1 MSHTCLFPAF
11 ECVECLE
18 RLGITDS
25 SRMIVAFARL
35 VDRYLRVDPAP
46 LLDIPAARNW
56 ICTAIQSHLPELI
69 ENWRGENLPQLLER
83 AHELVPV
90 DWVDLH
96 AELLS
101 YCHGSQ
107 AYEWASRKL
116 RAKGFNLSMDQQID
130 LTEGFLQS
138 GVLARSVSGFDLR
151 KGGGKE
157 ASWLKTVYYRYA
169 LRELLRR
176 GRARALDDLPDP
188 PAPGPTPYGTF
199 AGREVS
205 RLLDEG
211 LRGLPP
217 DEHDLVALYF
227 GLGTCKH
234 TLRELV
240 PAFGPTVYKVR
251 KRLVTDLGAL
261 GARLGSMRRP
271 VLVAETTD
279 WGRRWALRR
288 RRYVATT
295 LTSTRT
301 SSDPPTR

>member
-188 PAPGPTPYGTF
+188 RLPVRPRMELSPA
-199 AGREVS
+199 
-205 RLLDEG
+205 
-211 LRGLPP
+211 
-217 DEHDLVALYF
+217 
-227 GLGTCKH
+227 
-234 TLRELV
+234 
-240 PAFGPTVYKVR
+240 VR
-251 KRLVTDLGAL
+251 CRAC
-261 GARLGSMRRP
+261 
-271 VLVAETTD
+271 
-279 WGRRWALRR
+279 
-288 RRYVATT
+288 
-295 LTSTRT
+295 STRVCAGCLRT
-301 SSDPPTR
+301 NTTWWPSTLAWEPANILCVNLSLPLARPYTKSANGW